1 MLDSNGYK
9 HGRTLIKD
17 ICENS
22 SKAHVGISSEAE
34 AMIDNANAMSSEAIA
49 SIEETE
55 ERREARASTL
65 QAPL

>member
-1 MLDSNGYK
+1 MMDSNGYK
-9 HGRTLIKD
+9 HGQTLVKD

-34 AMIDNANAMSSEAIA
+34 AMMDNANAMSSEAIA

-55 ERREARASTL
+55 ERRVARASAL
-65 QAPL
+65 RALL